1 MSAKDQPFRMWPY
14 YRDTK
19 GTEIAAGVYFPN
31 SFRNDPSLYNA
42 LMMVEHGKALIEKRM
57 AELAELE
64 PDDDQEN

>member
-1 MSAKDQPFRMWPY
+1 MSAKDQPFRMWEY

-19 GTEIAAGVYFPN
+19 GIEIAAGVYFPN
-31 SFRNDPSLYNA
+31 SFRRDPTLARA
-42 LMMVEHGKALIEKRM
+42 LAMFEDGKALIENRM

>member
-1 MSAKDQPFRMWPY
+1 MSSKDLPLRMWEY

-19 GTEIAAGVYFPN
+19 GTEIAAGAYFPN
-31 SFRNDPSLYNA
+31 AFRDDPCLSRA
-42 LMMVEHGKALIEKRM
+42 LAMVEDGKSLIEKRM

>member
-31 SFRNDPSLYNA
+31 SFRNDPYLANA
-42 LMMVEHGKALIEKRM
+42 LMMVEQGKALIEKRM